1 MIFIVGKFGRIATY
15 NKKQKVLNFL
25 PRVLFSFGI
34 YVHGLCFFFFFFVLD
49 LEYET
54 TKKCIQL
61 LHKIFQMVGIC
72 ETNNQHIAID
82 NQPVCYGRK
91 L

>member
-1 MIFIVGKFGRIATY
+1 MIFIVGKVDRIETY

-34 YVHGLCFFFFFFVLD
+34 YVHGLCLFFFFFY

-54 TKKCIQL
+54 TKKYIKIF
-61 LHKIFQMVGIC
+61 HKIFQMVGIR

-82 NQPVCYGRK
+82 NQSVSYGRE